1 MAVTNA
7 GVDASTDGGVLL
19 GVIDIHKAL
28 FHGAV
33 LEPPDWTIRESCF
46 DASREAL
53 GVGLAGTMSSLR
65 LSHWGRRRGGD
76 GPRGNCRRAEARCG

>member
-19 GVIDIHKAL
+19 AAIDIHKAV

-33 LEPPDWTIRESCF
+33 LESADGTIRESRF
-46 DASREAL
+46 DASHARRSGL
-53 GVGLAGTMSSLR
+53 G
-65 LSHWGRRRGGD
+65 WPGRC
-76 GPRGNCRRAEARCG
+76 PA